1 MDRRTFLALFLTAIV
16 IVLTP
21 MLFRGFGGR
30 RAVPPTQGDTVAAG
44 PRVGATAS
52 ATAPLLRY
60 RIVRGGDTLSLDT
73 IPFRVER
80 SPDGVTFT
88 SGSPPITLRYQ
99 FANEGYLAHVTGQV
113 GSVAGPAPAQLLIDL
128 PPTI

>member
-30 RAVPPTQGDTVAAG
+30 RAVPSTQGDTVAAG

-52 ATAPLLRY
+52 AASAPPALAPVPAPVAAPIATTAGVAR
-60 RIVRGGDTLSLDT
+60 VRADTAS
-73 IPFRVER
+73 VE
-80 SPDGVTFT
+80 
-88 SGSPPITLRYQ
+88 YQ
-99 FANEGYLAHVTGQV
+99 KKIGRAHVCTPV
-113 GSVAGPAPAQLLIDL
+113 
-128 PPTI
+128 T

>member
-52 ATAPLLRY
+52 AASAPALAPLPAPVAAPIATTAGVARVRADTVSVEYQKTRY
-60 RIVRGGDTLSLDT
+60 
-73 IPFRVER
+73 
-80 SPDGVTFT
+80 TFT
-88 SGSPPITLRYQ
+88 T
-99 FANEGYLAHVTGQV
+99 V
-113 GSVAGPAPAQLLIDL
+113 GADRKSTRLNSSHLGISYDV
-128 PPTI
+128 